1 MNSSAQHI
9 YERRLIYDVI
19 ARCSLHLIVIEIYQA
34 GMKKK
39 KAIFVRSEIERDPF
53 RDLAATIRVN
63 PKSLL

>member
-34 GMKKK
+34 GIKKK
-39 KAIFVRSEIERDPF
+39 VNGMPT
-53 RDLAATIRVN
+53 TIVN
-63 PKSLL
+63 VSILKKMEDM